1 MTDQPTTAT
10 GRSRR
15 AFLATLGSAFV
26 GTAAALAACSD
37 STGDQAGPTSP
48 APASDAPT
56 SSASTATTPDTAP
69 ATAPATTAPGT
80 APIAQ
85 RRPAASP
92 YLSGNFAPAPET
104 TAFSP
109 VVEGRLPDA
118 LTGTLFRHGPN
129 PLVVDVNNPNHS
141 WFAGDGM
148 VHLTTF
154 EEGTCRSYRSRMV
167 RTDAMAA
174 SVGES
179 SVGGPAPLLVD
190 MSNTSVVSCFGR
202 ILSTTESAVPY
213 ELDRTGATL
222 GRFDFGG
229 GLTHGL
235 SAHPKWDPVR
245 QELHHVSYA
254 VAGAPYLVWQVID
267 GNGRITRTTP
277 IDLPASTMV
286 HTMSLTERHVVIY
299 DSPIEFDPTM
309 LEQGFGF
316 PYRWNSNR
324 PTRLGVIARDGDP
337 TVRWIEIEPCMVFHD
352 QGAHDVLG
360 ADGTVRSIEVVVPV
374 YDRMFDSDLG
384 GPLGALSILE
394 RWTIDLVTGTLART
408 PLDDRGHEFPRVND
422 ALGLT
427 EPRFVYTVAGTT
439 GGAASISGVGNQLA
453 KHDLRTGT
461 VETVSCGPGTE
472 AGEALFV
479 VDPARTAD
487 EDGGWLLSYV
497 YDATVDTSRIVV
509 IDAQD
514 LTAGPVA
521 SVQLPVR
528 VPFGFHATWVT
539 A

>member
-1 MTDQPTTAT
+1 MNDQPIIPTV
-10 GRSRR
+10 RSRR
-15 AFLATLGSAFV
+15 AFLATLGTAFV
-26 GTAAALAACSD
+26 GSAAVLAACSD
-37 STGDQAGPTSP
+37 GDGTGDQASP
-48 APASDAPT
+48 AG
-56 SSASTATTPDTAP
+56 TAP
-69 ATAPATTAPGT
+69 ATTAPATTAPATTAPATTAPGAT
-80 APIAQ
+80 PVVQ
-85 RRPAASP
+85 RRSAASR
-92 YLSGNFAPAPET
+92 YLSGNFAPVAET
-104 TAFSP
+104 TAWSP

-129 PLVVDVNNPNHS
+129 PLIVDANDPNYS

-154 EEGTCRSYRSRMV
+154 EAGTCRSYRSRMV
-167 RTDAMAA
+167 RTDAVAA
-174 SVGES
+174 SIGES
-179 SVGGPAPLLVD
+179 PVGGPPPLIVD
-190 MSNTSVVSCFGR
+190 TSNTSVVSCFGR
-202 ILSTTESAVPY
+202 ILSTTETAVPY

-245 QELHHVSYA
+245 RELHHVSYA

-267 GNGRITRTTP
+267 RDGRITRTTP
-277 IDLPASTMV
+277 IDLPTSTMV

-337 TVRWIEIEPCMVFHD
+337 TVRWVEIEPCMVFHD
-352 QGAHDVLG
+352 QGAHDVLS
-360 ADGTVRSIEVVVPV
+360 ADGTVRAIEVVVPV

-384 GPLGALSILE
+384 GPAGAVSILE
-394 RWTIDLVTGTLART
+394 QWTIGLVTGTLVRT

-422 ALGLT
+422 ALGLAA
-427 EPRFVYTVAGTT
+427 PRFVYTVAGTT
-439 GGAASISGVGNQLA
+439 GGAAPISGEGNQLA
-453 KHDLRTGT
+453 KHDLRAGT
-461 VETVSCGPGTE
+461 IETVSCGPASE

-479 VDPARTAD
+479 ADPARAAD
-487 EDGGWLLSYV
+487 EDGGWLMSYV
-497 YDATVDTSRIVV
+497 YDATGDMSRIVV

-514 LTAGPVA
+514 ITAGPVA
-521 SVQLPVR
+521 SVRLPVR
-528 VPFGFHATWVT
+528 VPFGFHNTWVT

>member
-1 MTDQPTTAT
+1 MNSHPTTPA
-10 GRSRR
+10 GNSRR
-15 AFLATLGSAFV
+15 AFLATLGAALA
-26 GTAAALAACSD
+26 GTGAVLAACSD
-37 STGDQAGPTSP
+37 SAGDQASP
-48 APASDAPT
+48 AG
-56 SSASTATTPDTAP
+56 TTPNTAP
-69 ATAPATTAPGT
+69 AATAPAATPSTAPATTAPST
-80 APIAQ
+80 APVLQ

-92 YLSGNFAPAPET
+92 YLSGNFAPVPET

-109 VVEGRLPDA
+109 VVAGRLPEA

-154 EEGTCRSYRSRMV
+154 EAGACRSYRSRMV
-167 RTDAMAA
+167 RTDSVAA
-174 SVGES
+174 AIGEPP
-179 SVGGPAPLLVD
+179 VGGPAPLIAD

-213 ELDRTGATL
+213 ELDRTGTTL

-254 VAGAPYLVWQVID
+254 VVGTPYLVWQVID

-337 TVRWIEIEPCMVFHD
+337 TVRWIEIDPCMVFHD
-352 QGAHDVLG
+352 QGAHDVLS
-360 ADGTVRSIEVVVPV
+360 ADGTVRAIEVVVPV
-374 YDRMFDSDLG
+374 YDRMFDGDLG
-384 GPLGALSILE
+384 GPLGATGTLE
-394 RWTIDLVTGTLART
+394 RWSIDLVAGALTRT
-408 PLDDRGHEFPRVND
+408 PLDDRGHEFPRIND
-422 ALGLT
+422 ALGLAA
-427 EPRFVYTVAGTT
+427 PRFLYTVAGNT

-453 KHDLRTGT
+453 KHDLRTGA

-479 VDPARTAD
+479 ADPARTAD
-487 EDGGWLLSYV
+487 EDGGWLMSYV

-514 LTAGPVA
+514 ITAGPIA